1 MSGKPSDAE
10 DIFRK
15 TEDEMSEIE
24 RMMAQIISEEK
35 HHPSQPESQTRRQ
48 SSEFVIPEPPVKR
61 NRPAVNTRPVDAA
74 ESIKKDE
81 INLDVEENLSST
93 RNYNARKN
101 REKESK
107 QATKKRFSG
116 KGVIISLLVVIV
128 LIVAALVYTKVFDDI
143 RFSYPGAAIESQ
155 HYEEDIPTDEEA
167 AQLASVTFPPDMIFP
182 TPEPDEAVSSG
193 VIHVEAP
200 SGSLVIMSDTPPEN
214 HSEEHKEHSYM
225 FFTADVSWEEAR
237 AQCLELGGHL
247 AVVSSVE
254 ELNDIITL
262 CGENGIRKVWL
273 GCHREGDN
281 LVWENNETVDFYAW
295 GKGEPSLY
303 DTGDMVSE
311 DYLLLW
317 YFNGAW
323 VYNDSRND
331 PVRDYPEMYSGQMGY
346 ICEFD

>member
-35 HHPSQPESQTRRQ
+35 HQRSQTEPQSHMR
-48 SSEFVIPEPPVKR
+48 SSEFVIPAPPVKR
-61 NRPAVNTRPVDAA
+61 NRPAMNTSFVNNV
-74 ESIKKDE
+74 ESIEGNE
-81 INLDVEENLSST
+81 IISDSAADFSSN
-93 RNYNARKN
+93 NYNTCKI
-101 REKESK
+101 REKEIK
-107 QATKKRFSG
+107 QATKKRSSG
-116 KGVIISLLVVIV
+116 KVAIISLILVIV

-143 RFSYPGAAIESQ
+143 RFSYPGSATESQ
-155 HYEEDIPTDEEA
+155 RYEEDIPSDEEA

-200 SGSLVIMSDTPPEN
+200 SGSLVIMSETPPEN
-214 HSEEHKEHSYM
+214 HNAEHKEHSYM

-237 AQCLELGGHL
+237 NQCLELGGHL
-247 AVVSSVE
+247 AVVSNVE

-331 PVRDYPEMYSGQMGY
+331 PVRDYPDMYSGQIGY